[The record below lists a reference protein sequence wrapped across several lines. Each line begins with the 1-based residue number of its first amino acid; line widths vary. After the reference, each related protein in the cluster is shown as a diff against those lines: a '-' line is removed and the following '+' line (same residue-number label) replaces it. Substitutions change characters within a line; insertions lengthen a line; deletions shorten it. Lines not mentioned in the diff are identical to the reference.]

1 MFRFYSFILSRGKL
15 HASLNNIEGAFN
27 QLNEKQFIETLKE
40 NNIVLNDT
48 QKEQFDK
55 YYQLLVDW
63 NKKVNLTAITEKK
76 DVYLKH
82 FYDSITPAFYVD
94 FSQQSSICDV
104 GAGAGFP
111 SIPLKICFPHLQM
124 TIVDSLKKRI

>member
-1 MFRFYSFILSRGKL
+1 MFDHYPLVKHQEQQESHRQMFRFYSFILSRGKL

-104 GAGAGFP
+104 GQELVFQVF
-111 SIPLKICFPHLQM
+111 L
-124 TIVDSLKKRI
+124 